1 MPPEWLPRNQRRM
14 NMNLKGKTAIVTG
27 SGRGIGFGI
36 ASSFAGEGANVVIND
51 RNLDTANEAVKTIVA
66 AGGKAMPFKADV
78 TKKSDLDA
86 MVEATVKKYGRLDIL
101 VNNAGIES
109 TPTLLKDITEAQWD
123 RVLNVNLKGVFLC
136 CQAVIPQMTKQG
148 KGRII
153 NINSLAGRR
162 MTFFGSADYTA
173 SKHGGV
179 GLTQHLA
186 WELADSHITVNAIC
200 PGATLTPLAE
210 HGTTPEYREMV
221 TKRLIPL
228 GRWCTPDDIAGAA
241 VYFASDLADMV
252 TGQVIDVDGGIMTG
266 YGEDLRA
273 VIRERMAEM
282 QAKAAA
288 GTH

>member
-1 MPPEWLPRNQRRM
+1 MELT
-14 NMNLKGKTAIVTG
+14 GKTSIVTG
-27 SGRGIGFGI
+27 AGRGIGEGI
-36 ASSFAGEGANVVIND
+36 ALAIGRAGANVVVND
-51 RNLDTANEAVKTIVA
+51 MNLDNAKGVLKAIEAN
-66 AGGKAMPFKADV
+66 GGKALAFKADV
-78 TKKSDLDA
+78 TKKAEIDA
-86 MVEATVKKYGRLDIL
+86 MVAAAIAKFGTVDIL

-109 TPTLLKDITEAQWD
+109 TPMLLKDIPEAQWD
-123 RVLNVNLKGVFLC
+123 RVLGVNLKGVFLC
-136 CQAVIPQMTKQG
+136 CQAVIPVMMKQN

-210 HGTTPEYREMV
+210 HGTSPEYRQMT

-228 GRWCTPDDIAGAA
+228 GRWCTPEDIAGA
-241 VYFASDLADMV
+241 VIYFASDRADMV
-252 TGQVIDVDGGIMTG
+252 TGQLLDVDGGVMTG
-266 YGEDLRA
+266 YGEDLRPI
-273 VIRERMAEM
+273 IRQRMEEE
-282 QAKAAA
+282 QAKVS
-288 GTH
+288 GKH

>member
-1 MPPEWLPRNQRRM
+1 ME
-14 NMNLKGKTAIVTG
+14 LKGKTAIITG
-27 SGRGIGFGI
+27 AGRGIGEGI
-36 ASSFAGEGANVVIND
+36 ALAVARAGATVVVND
-51 RNLDTANEAVKTIVA
+51 MNLDNAKGVVKAIESN
-66 AGGKAMPFKADV
+66 GGKALAFKADV
-78 TKKSDLDA
+78 TNKAEIDA
-86 MVEATVKKYGRLDIL
+86 MVAATVAKFGTVDIL

-109 TPTLLKDITEAQWD
+109 SPMLLKDIPEAQWD
-123 RVLNVNLKGVFLC
+123 RVLGVNLKGVFLC
-136 CQAVIPQMTKQG
+136 CQAVIPVMMKQS

-210 HGTTPEYREMV
+210 QTTTPEYREMT

-228 GRWCTPDDIAGAA
+228 GRWCTTDDIAGA
-241 VYFASDLADMV
+241 VIYFASDRADMV
-252 TGQVIDVDGGIMTG
+252 TGQLLDVDGGIMTG
-266 YGEDLRA
+266 YGEDLRSI
-273 VIRERMAEM
+273 VRERMKEM
-282 QAKAAA
+282 RAKADSK
-288 GTH
+288 H